1 MSQQD
6 NSQQNATG
14 QGAKPHNNKSQ
25 NLNAQQK
32 EFFDF
37 FEGKT
42 GFRPEKMELVS
53 VSGTRS
59 SLKTLGLELPTFQ
72 KDLWGLLL
80 YCGEKLFFYIHPTEY
95 SYMGLVRKGSSDEM
109 KIEEQLVCFSD
120 FASFS
125 VSVPMPRFHILKF
138 FSNNHILTVSVTKQT
153 VTGETETAV
162 IQMQSLTKA
171 SVLQQ
176 KLQPFVR

>member
-1 MSQQD
+1 M
-6 NSQQNATG
+6 
-14 QGAKPHNNKSQ
+14 KSQ
-25 NLNAQQK
+25 SIEAQQK

-37 FEGKT
+37 FESKT

-72 KDLWGLLL
+72 KDLWGLLV

-95 SYMGLVRKGSSDEM
+95 SYMGLVRKGDNDL
-109 KIEEQLVCFSD
+109 KIEEQLVCFTD

-125 VSVPMPRFHILKF
+125 VSVPMPRLRFLRF
-138 FSNNHILTVSVTKQT
+138 FCNNHVLSVSVTKQT
-153 VTGETETAV
+153 ITGETETAV

-171 SVLQQ
+171 VILQQ
-176 KLQPFVR
+176 KLQPFIH

>member
-1 MSQQD
+1 MIQTDSE
-6 NSQQNATG
+6 QNEAG
-14 QGAKPHNNKSQ
+14 QGAKSNNNKSQ

-37 FEGKT
+37 FEAKT
-42 GFRPEKMELVS
+42 GFHPDSMELVS

-59 SLKTLGLELPTFQ
+59 SLKTLGLELPSFQ
-72 KDLWGLLL
+72 KDLWGLLV
-80 YCGEKLFFYIHPTEY
+80 YCGDKLFFYIHPTEY
-95 SYMGLVRKGSSDEM
+95 SYMGLVRKDASKEIR
-109 KIEEQLVCFSD
+109 IEEQLICFTD

-125 VSVPMPRFHILKF
+125 VSVPVPRIRFLRF
-138 FSNNHILTVSVTKQT
+138 FCNNHILSVSVTKQT

>member
-1 MSQQD
+1 MIG
-6 NSQQNATG
+6 QNNG
-14 QGAKPHNNKSQ
+14 VQGANSNNNKSRG
-25 NLNAQQK
+25 LSAQQK

-37 FEGKT
+37 FEAKT

-53 VSGTRS
+53 ISGTRS
-59 SLKTLGLELPTFQ
+59 SLKTLGLELPVFQ
-72 KDLWGLLL
+72 KDLWGLLV
-80 YCGEKLFFYIHPTEY
+80 YCGEKLFFYIHPEEY
-95 SYMGLVRKGSSDEM
+95 SYMGFVQKGSDEL
-109 KIEEQLVCFSD
+109 KVKEQLICFSD

-125 VSVPMPRFHILKF
+125 ASVPMPRIRFLRF
-138 FSNNHILTVSVTKQT
+138 FCNNHILSVSVSKPT

>member
-1 MSQQD
+1 MIQQD
-6 NSQQNATG
+6 SGANYNS
-14 QGAKPHNNKSQ
+14 NKSRG
-25 NLNAQQK
+25 LDAQQK

-37 FEGKT
+37 FEAKT
-42 GFRPEKMELVS
+42 GCRPERMELVS

-59 SLKTLGLELPTFQ
+59 SLKSLGLELPAFQ
-72 KDLWGLLL
+72 KDLWGLLV

-95 SYMGLVRKGSSDEM
+95 SYMGLVRKDASKEL
-109 KIEEQLVCFSD
+109 KIEEQLICFTD

-125 VSVPMPRFHILKF
+125 VSVPMPRIRFLRF
-138 FSNNHILTVSVTKQT
+138 FCNNHVLTVSVTKQT

-171 SVLQQ
+171 SVLHQ
-176 KLQPFVR
+176 KLQPFVH

>member
-1 MSQQD
+1 MMQE
-6 NSQQNATG
+6 NSEQRNGT
-14 QGAKPHNNKSQ
+14 QGAKQS
-25 NLNAQQK
+25 LSAQQK

-53 VSGTRS
+53 ISGTRS
-59 SLKTLGLELPTFQ
+59 SLKTLGLELPVFQ
-72 KDLWGLLL
+72 KDLWGLLV
-80 YCGEKLFFYIHPTEY
+80 YCGEKLFFYIHPEEY
-95 SYMGLVRKGSSDEM
+95 SYMGFVQKGSDEL
-109 KIEEQLVCFSD
+109 KVKEQLICFTD

-125 VSVPMPRFHILKF
+125 VSVPMPRIRFLRF
-138 FSNNHILTVSVTKQT
+138 FCNNHILSVSVTKQT

-171 SVLQQ
+171 VVLQQ
-176 KLQPFVR
+176 KLQPFIR

>member
-1 MSQQD
+1 MMQE
-6 NSQQNATG
+6 NSEQRNGT
-14 QGAKPHNNKSQ
+14 QGVKQS
-25 NLNAQQK
+25 LSAQQK

-53 VSGTRS
+53 ISGTRS
-59 SLKTLGLELPTFQ
+59 SLKTLGLELPVFQ
-72 KDLWGLLL
+72 KDLWGLLV
-80 YCGEKLFFYIHPTEY
+80 YCGEKLFFYIHPEEY
-95 SYMGLVRKGSSDEM
+95 SYMGFVQKGSDEL
-109 KIEEQLVCFSD
+109 KVKEQLICFTD

-125 VSVPMPRFHILKF
+125 VSVPMPRFRFLRLF
-138 FSNNHILTVSVTKQT
+138 ANNHILSVSVTKQT

-171 SVLQQ
+171 VVLQQ
-176 KLQPFVR
+176 KLQPFIR